1 MKALSLYLVQA
12 RLSNEKRFIFK
23 AMHKLLEKKPFR
35 IYGLSWIRCPFVV
48 LTSDLAIMSRM
59 PLRVKKKP

>member
-23 AMHKLLEKKPFR
+23 AMRKLLEKNPF
-35 IYGLSWIRCPFVV
+35 L
-48 LTSDLAIMSRM
+48 DLWAQLDSM
-59 PLRVKKKP
+59 PLCGTYQRPSDYESHAPSG